1 MTDAHTDAGAAGEL
15 RALRADLLAGDLGS
29 LAAHLA
35 ATEALAARLAAEGPG
50 AEDIWVIRAEAERN
64 REVLAA
70 AAAGVRA
77 ALRRLGEAT
86 SPDKVYAPDGRK
98 REIGTPR
105 PSRETRA

>member
-1 MTDAHTDAGAAGEL
+1 MTANEPADDL

-29 LAAHLA
+29 LEAHLA
-35 ATEALAARLAAEGPG
+35 ATEALAARLAAGPG
-50 AEDIWVIRAEAERN
+50 TPDLALIRAEAERN
-64 REVLAA
+64 RELLAA

-86 SPDKVYAPDGRK
+86 SPDSVYAPDGRK
-98 REIGTPR
+98 REIGNPR